1 MSTSA
6 VPSSVVAMDDDMQ
19 HEAEIRL
26 LGLILA
32 QSTLVGVG
40 IGVFDA
46 DLWLKNDT
54 PMLNGFTYAMGAFF
68 IQGIAYY
75 MFKVFFEQGM
85 RERARMSQI
94 DRERT
99 SKYRNMQHSFDER
112 RAEMELRMQEAQLE
126 KELRWMEANPGQMPP
141 SWGVRGG
148 SPSLVGQYDSRGGAA
163 SHFDGSRIPTHT
175 AHSQSPLSLGVAEE
189 NPESTPLKKD
199 GTPDK
204 RYVKKVE

>member
-1 MSTSA
+1 
-6 VPSSVVAMDDDMQ
+6 MDDDMQ

-32 QSTLVGVG
+32 QSTLVGVA

-46 DLWLKNDT
+46 DIWLKNDT
-54 PMLNGFTYAMGAFF
+54 AMLNGFTYAMGAFF

-85 RERARMSQI
+85 RERARMTQI
-94 DRERT
+94 DRERN
-99 SKYRNMQHSFDER
+99 SKYRNMQQNFDHR

-141 SWGVRGG
+141 SWGVAGG
-148 SPSLVGQYDSRGGAA
+148 SPSLVGTYDNRGGAA
-163 SHFDGSRIPTHT
+163 ASIDSSRIPTHNAQT
-175 AHSQSPLSLGVAEE
+175 QSPLSLGVSDEE
-189 NPESTPLKKD
+189 EIPLKKD

-204 RYVKKVE
+204 RYMKKGE

>member
-1 MSTSA
+1 MSTCP
-6 VPSSVVAMDDDMQ
+6 VPSPVVVMDDDMQ

-99 SKYRNMQHSFDER
+99 TKYRTMQHSFDQR

-141 SWGVRGG
+141 SWGVQGG
-148 SPSLVGQYDSRGGAA
+148 SPSLVGSYDQQRA
-163 SHFDGSRIPTHT
+163 DNMRIPTHA
-175 AHSQSPLSLGVAEE
+175 AHSPAPLSLGVGDEE
-189 NPESTPLKKD
+189 EIPRKKD

-204 RYVKKVE
+204 RYSKKSE

>member
-1 MSTSA
+1 
-6 VPSSVVAMDDDMQ
+6 MQ

-46 DLWLKNDT
+46 DLWLKNET

-94 DRERT
+94 DRERS
-99 SKYRNMQHSFDER
+99 SKYRNMQYSFDQR

-141 SWGVRGG
+141 SWGVQGG
-148 SPSLVGQYDSRGGAA
+148 SPSLVGSYDQQRA
-163 SHFDGSRIPTHT
+163 DNMRIPTHA
-175 AHSQSPLSLGVAEE
+175 AHAPAPLSLGVAEGE
-189 NPESTPLKKD
+189 EEKTSVPRKKD
-199 GTPDK
+199 GTFA
-204 RYVKKVE
+204 KKGE

>member
-1 MSTSA
+1 MTTSA
-6 VPSSVVAMDDDMQ
+6 VPSSVVAVDDDMQ

-32 QSTLVGVG
+32 QSTLVGVA

-46 DLWLKNDT
+46 KLWLENDT
-54 PMLNGFTYAMGAFF
+54 SVLNGFTYAMGAFF

-75 MFKVFFEQGM
+75 MFKVFFEQSM

-126 KELRWMEANPGQMPP
+126 KELRWMEANPGMMPP
-141 SWGVRGG
+141 SWGVQGG

-163 SHFDGSRIPTHT
+163 AQFDGSRIPTHT
-175 AHSQSPLSLGVAEE
+175 AHSQAPLSLGVSEE
-189 NPESTPLKKD
+189 NAEDVVLKKD

-204 RYVKKVE
+204 RYAKKGE

>member
-1 MSTSA
+1 MTTCP
-6 VPSSVVAMDDDMQ
+6 VPSPMVVMDDDMQ

-99 SKYRNMQHSFDER
+99 SKYRTMQHSFDQR

-141 SWGVRGG
+141 SWGVQGG
-148 SPSLVGQYDSRGGAA
+148 SPSLVGTYDQQRS
-163 SHFDGSRIPTHT
+163 DNMRIPTHT
-175 AHSQSPLSLGVAEE
+175 AHSPAPLSLGVAAEE
-189 NPESTPLKKD
+189 EVPLKKD

-204 RYVKKVE
+204 RYQKKGE